1 MNRYIYDFLLYNYSV
16 ENEQNYLNYILSFVA
31 IEKNLF

>member
-16 ENEQNYLNYILSFVA
+16 ENEQNYLNYILSFGT
-31 IEKNLF
+31 ININ